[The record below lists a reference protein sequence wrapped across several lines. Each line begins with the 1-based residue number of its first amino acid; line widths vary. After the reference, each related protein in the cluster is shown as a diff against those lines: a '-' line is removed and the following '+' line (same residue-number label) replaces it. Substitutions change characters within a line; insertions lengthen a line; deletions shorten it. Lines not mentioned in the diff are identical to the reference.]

1 MNIDKMILESME
13 KLPPFPAVI
22 HRVLQIMG
30 DPKSSAQDI
39 VEIIQYD
46 QSITASV
53 LMICNSAYFGLRHPV
68 YSVRDALVRI
78 GFNQLMEIIL
88 SRGGA
93 HLFARSYP
101 GYDLAAGELWRHS
114 VACALLS
121 QIVADRMGFKTT
133 PMEFTAALLHD
144 IGKVVLNEFVKD
156 HSQEIRHLVRENQ
169 VSFLEAEK
177 QVLGIEHADLGG
189 KISEHWKFPGKIIA
203 GIRHH
208 HAPLSASVEQEFAS
222 LIHLCDAVAMM
233 TGFGGGADGLSY
245 PGYKEITKD
254 YGLGDQ
260 DIEAIII
267 ELENRL
273 KQVELILNL
282 Q

>member
-1 MNIDKMILESME
+1 
-13 KLPPFPAVI
+13 
-22 HRVLQIMG
+22 
-30 DPKSSAQDI
+30 
-39 VEIIQYD
+39 
-46 QSITASV
+46 
-53 LMICNSAYFGLRHPV
+53 MICNSAYFGLRHPV

-93 HLFARSYP
+93 HLFGRSYP

-114 VACALLS
+114 VACAVLS
-121 QIVADRMGFKTT
+121 QIVADRLGFKTT

-144 IGKVVLNEFVKD
+144 IGKVVLNEFMKD
-156 HSQEIRHLVRENQ
+156 HLQEIRRLVQENQ

-189 KISEHWKFPGKIIA
+189 KISEQWKFPGKIIA

-208 HAPLSASVEQEFAS
+208 HAPMGALVEQEFAS
-222 LIHLCDAVAMM
+222 LIHLCDAVAMI

-245 PGYKEITKD
+245 SGYKEITKA
-254 YGLGDQ
+254 YGLGDR
-260 DIEAIII
+260 DIEEIII
-267 ELENRL
+267 DLENRL
-273 KQVELILNL
+273 KQVELILNI

>member
-1 MNIDKMILESME
+1 MNVDAMILESIE

-22 HRVLQIMG
+22 HRLLQIMG
-30 DPKSSAQDI
+30 DQKSSAQDI

-46 QSITASV
+46 QSITANV

-93 HLFARSYP
+93 YLFGRSYP

-114 VACALLS
+114 VACAVLS
-121 QIVADRMGFKTT
+121 QIIADRLGFKTS

-144 IGKVVLNEFVKD
+144 IGKVVLNEFMKD
-156 HSQEIRHLVRENQ
+156 HLKEVRRLVQENQ

-177 QVLGIEHADLGG
+177 QILGIEHADLGG
-189 KISEHWKFPGKIIA
+189 RVSEHWKFPGKIIL

-208 HAPLSASVEQEFAS
+208 HAPFSASVEQEFAS
-222 LIHLCDAVAMM
+222 LIHLCDAVAML

-245 PGYKEITKD
+245 SGYKDIAKA
-254 YGLGDQ
+254 YGLGERE
-260 DIEAIII
+260 IEGIII
-267 ELENRL
+267 ELESRL
-273 KQVELILNL
+273 KQVELILNI